1 MTLSVPRAV
10 DLRHEPVDKVL
21 DRVEQSFQ
29 VRLDR
34 QAIVR
39 KRRSVGA
46 RTDRH
51 TWVRIERRGFDR
63 IGAQGW
69 NGPEAAAVLTGVVM
83 PRWFAGFAWREED
96 EPVMWRA
103 DEFELATAAPV
114 GKAALVTEDPGL
126 SDGWWAALNASLDAL
141 AGQRTPRIATPDTET
156 ATQDLVTAAIRE
168 TFPEVSDTKVD
179 EWATAHADLT
189 WANVTGPEF
198 CLIDWE
204 DWGTAPRG
212 LDAATLWGNSLAVP
226 ALAERVWKERRQD
239 LESRTGQLM
248 ALFFCAKVLGPHAHP
263 QDPRLKPARE
273 EAARLVAELTVG
285 GTRHR

>member
-10 DLRHEPVDKVL
+10 DLRHEPVDEVL
-21 DRVEQSFQ
+21 DRVEQAFQ

-34 QAIVR
+34 RTTVR

-46 RTDRH
+46 RTDRG
-51 TWVRIERRGFDR
+51 TWVRVERRGFDR
-63 IGAQGW
+63 IGAQGG
-69 NGPEAAAVLTGVVM
+69 NGPEAAAVLTGVAM
-83 PRWFAGFAWREED
+83 PRWFAGFTWREGN

-103 DEFELATAAPV
+103 DEFELAEAAPV
-114 GKAALVTEDPGL
+114 GKGALVTEDPGL
-126 SDGWWAALNASLDAL
+126 PDGWWAALNASLDAL
-141 AGQRTPRIATPDTET
+141 AGQWTPRIATPDTET
-156 ATQDLVTAAIRE
+156 ATQQLVTATLRE
-168 TFPEVSDTKVD
+168 TFPDLSDTSVD

-189 WANVTGPEF
+189 WANVTGPVF

-226 ALAERVWKERRQD
+226 ALAERVWTERRQD
-239 LESRTGQLM
+239 LESRTGRLM
-248 ALFFCAKVLGPHAHP
+248 ALFFCAKVIGPHAHP
-263 QDPRLKPARE
+263 QDPRLKLAQE
-273 EAARLVAELTVG
+273 EAARLVAELTVR

>member
-10 DLRHEPVDKVL
+10 DLRRAPVDEVL
-21 DRVEQSFQ
+21 DRVEQSLQ
-29 VRLDR
+29 VSFDR
-34 QAIVR
+34 QTIVR

-46 RTDRH
+46 RTDRD

-69 NGPEAAAVLTGVVM
+69 NGPETAAVLTGVVM
-83 PRWFAGFAWREED
+83 PRWFAGFAWRERE

-114 GKAALVTEDPGL
+114 GKAVLVVDPGL
-126 SDGWWAALNASLDAL
+126 PDEWWAALNASLDAL

-156 ATQDLVTAAIRE
+156 ATQDLVTATLRE
-168 TFPEVSDTKVD
+168 TFPDLADTSVD
-179 EWATAHADLT
+179 EWTTAHADLT
-189 WANVTGPEF
+189 WANIMGPEF

-212 LDAATLWGNSLAVP
+212 LDSATLWGNSLAVP
-226 ALAERVWKERRQD
+226 ALAERVWKERHQD
-239 LESRTGQLM
+239 LESRTGRLM
-248 ALFFCAKVLGPHAHP
+248 ALLFCAKVVGPHAHP
-263 QDPRLKPARE
+263 QDPRLEPARR
-273 EAARLVAELTVG
+273 EASQLVAELNAC
-285 GTRHR
+285 